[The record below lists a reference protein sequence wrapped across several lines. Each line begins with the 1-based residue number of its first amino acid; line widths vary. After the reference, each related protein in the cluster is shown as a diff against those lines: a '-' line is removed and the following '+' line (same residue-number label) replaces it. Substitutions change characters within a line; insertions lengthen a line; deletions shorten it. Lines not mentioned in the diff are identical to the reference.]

1 MAKPNS
7 RTTFID
13 YCLRNLGAP
22 VIEINVDEDQLDD
35 RVDDA
40 IQYYQEYHGDAVVRN
55 IRKHK
60 ITNSEIVLAGFTGGV
75 TPAKGDIIFKN
86 TAGLSNPPTKEELI
100 ENKIPAA
107 VITEVVSAT
116 KFKYDVLL
124 AADTTPFKVG
134 DMLNALSGG
143 TTPNLT
149 FNSQIAT
156 LTKGDLENQY
166 IDIPNT
172 FLSVNNVF
180 DIVTQGSSSNMFSV
194 DYQLHLNDIF
204 DLGGPYGGGLV
215 NYEITKQYMS
225 LIQRNINGV
234 FEKIEYSRHK
244 NRVNFHSDETLRN
257 LGVGKFIIFDGH
269 EVIDPDVSTDVWNDR
284 FLKKY
289 ATALI
294 KRQWGLNLIKFE
306 GMQLPGGVTLNG
318 RQIFDDAKEEIDKL
332 EEEMILSHEM
342 PPHFVIG

>member
-1 MAKPNS
+1 MAKPTS
-7 RTTFID
+7 RATLID

-40 IQYYQEYHGDAVVRN
+40 IQYYQEYHGDAVVRS

-60 ITNSEIVLAGFTGGV
+60 ITDSSLTVDSTTGFKVGETITGGTSGATAKIAEV
-75 TPAKGDIIFKN
+75 TDSTTIRYKNVDVANTSFTTEVITGSDSSSTATISLATKGDI
-86 TAGLSNPPTKEELI
+86 
-100 ENKIPAA
+100 ENK
-107 VITEVVSAT
+107 
-116 KFKYDVLL
+116 
-124 AADTTPFKVG
+124 
-134 DMLNALSGG
+134 
-143 TTPNLT
+143 
-149 FNSQIAT
+149 
-156 LTKGDLENQY
+156 Y

-234 FEKIEYSRHK
+234 FEKIEYTRHK
-244 NRVNFHSDETLRN
+244 NRVNFHSDETLTN
-257 LGVGKFIIFDGH
+257 LGKDKYIIFDGY
-269 EVIDPDVSTDVWNDR
+269 EVVDPDTFADVYNDR
-284 FLKKY
+284 FLKRY
-289 ATALI
+289 TTALI

-332 EEEMILSHEM
+332 EEEMILAHEM

>member
-1 MAKPNS
+1 MAKPTS
-7 RTTFID
+7 RATLID

-40 IQYYQEYHGDAVVRN
+40 IQYYQEYHGDAVVRS

-60 ITNSEIVLAGFTGGV
+60 ITDSSLTVDSTAGFKVGETITGGTSGATAKIAEV
-75 TPAKGDIIFKN
+75 TDSTTIRYKNVDVANTSFTTEVITGSDSSSTATIASVTKGDI
-86 TAGLSNPPTKEELI
+86 
-100 ENKIPAA
+100 ENK
-107 VITEVVSAT
+107 
-116 KFKYDVLL
+116 
-124 AADTTPFKVG
+124 
-134 DMLNALSGG
+134 
-143 TTPNLT
+143 
-149 FNSQIAT
+149 
-156 LTKGDLENQY
+156 Y

-234 FEKIEYSRHK
+234 FEKIEYTRHK
-244 NRVNFHSDETLRN
+244 NRVNFHSDETLTN
-257 LGVGKFIIFDGH
+257 LGKDKYIIFDGY
-269 EVIDPDVSTDVWNDR
+269 EVVDPDTFADVYNDR
-284 FLKKY
+284 FLKRY
-289 ATALI
+289 TTALI

-332 EEEMILSHEM
+332 EEEMILAHEM